1 MAPHLP
7 AGIRVR
13 AIDWRKADEGDLAG
27 CHALDMA
34 IRQETRPGRKPVPV
48 EWYVRDARQTP
59 AHVQIAVWI
68 VEEEATNDV
77 VGIGY
82 SEHEGENHDPKVQWV
97 DVNVR
102 TDWRR
107 RGIGTHLLK
116 LACDDAASQ
125 GRTSVGAGTSDS
137 CAAGGAFAAATRFE
151 AKLVERE
158 SELLLANVDW
168 NLVERWIDEGPR
180 RAPGYDLELTEG
192 PLGEE
197 YFDDLMA
204 FGLIMETAPR
214 DDFELEDW
222 KPTRE
227 EIAIWED
234 NFLKTPDVHRW
245 MYFARVR
252 DTGECVG
259 GTNVF
264 FRDHHP
270 EWISQGGTCV
280 HPDHRGHA
288 LGKWTK
294 AAMLDQIRRRKP
306 EADRVVTD
314 NAYSNDPMLG
324 INTELGFKV
333 TRSFTQWQAPL
344 DTVGAALAQR

>member
-1 MAPHLP
+1 MPVTIP
-7 AGIRVR
+7 PGVRVR
-13 AIDWRKADEGDLAG
+13 QIDWRNADEADLAR
-27 CHALDMA
+27 CHALDTA
-34 IRQETRPGRKPVPV
+34 IRLETRPGRKPIPV
-48 EWYVRDARQTP
+48 ESFTRDARQLP
-59 AHVQIAVWI
+59 EPVRLSVWI
-68 VEEEATNDV
+68 VEEEATRDI

-97 DVNVR
+97 EVTVR

-107 RGIGTHLLK
+107 RGIGTHLLS
-116 LACDDAASQ
+116 LACEDAEAQ
-125 GRTSVGAGTSDS
+125 GRTSVGAGTSDT
-137 CAAGGAFAAATRFE
+137 CPAGEAFAAATKFE

-168 NLVERWIDEGPR
+168 DTVERWIKEGPL

-192 PLGEE
+192 PLGQE
-197 YFDDLMA
+197 YYDDLMA
-204 FGLIMETAPR
+204 FGLIMETSPR
-214 DDFELEDW
+214 DDFDIEDW

-227 EIAIWED
+227 EIAIWEE
-234 NFLKTPDVHRW
+234 NFRKTPDVHRW
-245 MYFARVR
+245 MYFARAR

-288 LGKWTK
+288 LGKWAK

-306 EADRVVTD
+306 EADRVVTG

-324 INTELGFKV
+324 INNALGFKI
-333 TRSFTQWQAPL
+333 TRSQTEWQGDLA
-344 DTVGAALAQR
+344 TVRAALG